1 MPAPASRSPAPTP
14 ATRTDNRRPAA
25 ATRAP
30 VKPKVAPKPVAAT
43 TVRPAVRITPK
54 PAPAP
59 KPVKAPPVPVPAVET
74 GKRPPVSPPAPA
86 AATSQP
92 VVRLNPA
99 PAAPE
104 TALKTP
110 VAKTPATS
118 ARPRPPVR
126 SRRIQPLGKTP
137 GAGQPL
143 PDEIQSRLAQ
153 SFDADL
159 SAVRIHSDQKAQSMA
174 RSVGARAF
182 TYGSHI
188 FLGPG
193 ERATDLPLIAHEM
206 THVLQQ
212 STRPSVQRWSLA
224 GGGDSHEREAQRGGQ
239 AAARGEMVTVRE
251 HLSAP
256 RIQRWSLS
264 SALDRFADWANN
276 IPGFSMLTFVIGF
289 NPINMSRVERNATN
303 LFRAVVG
310 FMPGGDLIFRALQN
324 HGILERVGGWLQQQ
338 LNSLGMAASTFKNAL
353 DEFLDS
359 LSWSDIFDLDGVW
372 ERAKRI
378 FTAPIDR
385 IISFLG
391 GLVSDILKFIR
402 DAILRPVARLAE
414 GTRAYDLMRLVLG
427 YDPITND
434 PYPPTAEN
442 MIGGFMR
449 LIGQEE
455 KWQHLQQSRAIPRAW
470 AWFQSQLGA
479 LMGFVSQIPGLFLQL
494 WDALQI
500 GDLLDIPGAFN
511 KVRNIFGGFVS
522 SFISWAGNAALEIMM
537 FIFEALAPGAMPVL
551 RRAASV
557 IRTIIGNPIGFVGNL
572 VRAAKQGFQQ
582 FGSNIR
588 THLINGLVGWLTGAL
603 SGAGLS
609 LPARWDLRG
618 ILSLVLQILGLTWQ
632 NIRQKLVRAIGET
645 PVRVLETGFQLVVTL
660 VREGPAAA
668 WQQILQHMQNLQEM
682 VMSGIRDWVVQTIVT
697 QAVMRIVSMFNPAG
711 AVIQAIIAIY
721 NTVMFFRERL
731 TQIIQVAESFFNSI
745 AAIAG
750 GNIGAAAN
758 LVERTMARLLPVV
771 ISFLA
776 RLIGLGGIS
785 ERIRA
790 IIARIRAPIDRAL
803 DRVVDWIKN
812 LAMRFLARLTGTSNL
827 NPQQRLDRG
836 LESAQRAVNR
846 FAGRRVGGVIL
857 RPLLAGIRVQYQMQA
872 LDVAERGTRWVVRGA
887 VNPTGERPTE
897 AQVQAGDAPDGSR
910 EKPYPIAWP
919 KRPLANYRSYWL
931 TDPKEVSGPTPQAQ
945 IQTKPSARLFSPAA
959 GGTLPGGSDTVGIAG
974 NFQTRLNLVVG
985 PKKTGRSE
993 SEMNR
998 FKRVW
1003 ARHGYDRSEEPTDAD
1018 HVVELQMSGTD
1029 SFSNLWPLN
1038 SSENRSGGSTLVNT
1052 NVTIED
1058 GTTKKVGEL
1067 LGKYFKITSFT
1078 R

>member
-1 MPAPASRSPAPTP
+1 MPAPASRSPAPAP
-14 ATRTDNRRPAA
+14 ARTENRRPVA

-43 TVRPAVRITPK
+43 TVRPAVRIAPK

-59 KPVKAPPVPVPAVET
+59 KTVKAPPVPVPTVET
-74 GKRPPVSPPAPA
+74 GKRLPVGPVAPA
-86 AATSQP
+86 AAISQP
-92 VVRLNPA
+92 AVRLNLA

-118 ARPRPPVR
+118 ARPRPPAR

-159 SAVRIHSDQKAQSMA
+159 SAVRIHTDQKAQSMA

-224 GGGDSHEREAQRGGQ
+224 GGGDAHEREAQRGGQ
-239 AAARGEMVTVRE
+239 AAARGETVTVRE
-251 HLSAP
+251 HLSVP

-303 LFRAVVG
+303 LFRAVIG

-442 MIGGFMR
+442 LIGGFMR

-557 IRTIIGNPIGFVGNL
+557 IRTIISNPIGFVGNL

-582 FGSNIR
+582 FGRNIR

-603 SGAGLS
+603 TGAGLT

-887 VNPTGERPTE
+887 VNPTGERPTD